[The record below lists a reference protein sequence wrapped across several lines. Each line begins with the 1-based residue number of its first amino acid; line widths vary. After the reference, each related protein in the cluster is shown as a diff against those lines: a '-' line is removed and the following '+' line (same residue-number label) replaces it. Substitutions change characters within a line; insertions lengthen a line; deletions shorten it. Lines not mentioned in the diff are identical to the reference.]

1 MFYSPRVY
9 WKDKW
14 IWIPAVVTLLF
25 QAIMLIYGAM
35 YVRATSD
42 SVFLH
47 YNVVFGVDLI
57 GEWWKVL
64 YIPMSA
70 FAILVANFGLS
81 WWVYGEDK
89 ILSRFLTC
97 IAAFLSVCLSVAF
110 YLSVGLNI

>member
-1 MFYSPRVY
+1 MFYSPKVY

-14 IWIPAVVTLLF
+14 IWIPALIALVF
-25 QAIMLIYGAM
+25 QAAMLVYGAI
-35 YVRATSD
+35 YVRATTD

-64 YIPMSA
+64 HIPLSA
-70 FAILVANFGLS
+70 LIIFIINFGLS
-81 WWVYGEDK
+81 WWVYGQDNT
-89 ILSRFLTC
+89 LGRFLTFV
-97 IAAFLSVCLSVAF
+97 AAFLSICLSIAF